1 MYERKTYQQIFLVK
15 RDLFTFRG
23 WFQELFVIPLSCG
36 IHHVSNDQWGGGE
49 INMADTENTGITEIR
64 IMSRRGSIE
73 IPSQPEH
80 DKTIFQYNVTE
91 NLTNVPPI
99 LHEIVVNKKW
109 ASNAKK
115 IRVTVDILY

>member
-1 MYERKTYQQIFLVK
+1 
-15 RDLFTFRG
+15 
-23 WFQELFVIPLSCG
+23 
-36 IHHVSNDQWGGGE
+36 
-49 INMADTENTGITEIR
+49 MADTENTGITEIR
-64 IMSRRGSIE
+64 VMSRRGSVE

-80 DKTIFQYNVTE
+80 DKAIFQYDVTE
-91 NLTNVPPI
+91 NLTDVPPI

>member
-1 MYERKTYQQIFLVK
+1 M
-15 RDLFTFRG
+15 
-23 WFQELFVIPLSCG
+23 
-36 IHHVSNDQWGGGE
+36 GGGE

-64 IMSRRGSIE
+64 VMSRRGSVE

-80 DKTIFQYNVTE
+80 DKAIFQYDVTE
-91 NLTNVPPI
+91 NSTDVPPI

-109 ASNAKK
+109 ATNAKK

>member
-1 MYERKTYQQIFLVK
+1 
-15 RDLFTFRG
+15 
-23 WFQELFVIPLSCG
+23 
-36 IHHVSNDQWGGGE
+36 
-49 INMADTENTGITEIR
+49 MADTENTGITEIR
-64 IMSRRGSIE
+64 VMSRRGSVE

-80 DKTIFQYNVTE
+80 DKAIFQYDVTE
-91 NLTNVPPI
+91 NLIVCSDGVFHMMTDVPPI

>member
-1 MYERKTYQQIFLVK
+1 MTN
-15 RDLFTFRG
+15 G
-23 WFQELFVIPLSCG
+23 
-36 IHHVSNDQWGGGE
+36 GGGE